1 MHNTLPERYLNLSLK
16 MPKMVPERYL
26 NLSLSRLR
34 GGLKKKNG
42 KFGPLAE
49 TFLTPPPLKL
59 GPLSV
64 SHSVF

>member
-34 GGLKKKNG
+34 GGFKKKNG
-42 KFGPLAE
+42 KFGPLAKTRRGVRTGSE
-49 TFLTPPPLKL
+49 
-59 GPLSV
+59 GPIEL
-64 SHSVF
+64 F